1 MENEIFK
8 AFIDLVSMIN
18 RPDRDKKMI
27 AEAGVNLEEAAFRVF
42 VGIGHVQPTSVGDL
56 AAMMGKN
63 YSSVSRQIDKLEAA
77 GLVHTYPSSS
87 DYRIRVSELTKSG
100 EELNTMISLTRDW
113 LTNIFNTLS
122 HVETARKYVRI
133 QGDSPDMFLWYKEY
147 LMPETEKHIYLENTH
162 RNPLPDNELA
172 VRLKNVL
179 VEN

>member
-77 GLVHTYPSSS
+77 GLVHTYPSNS
-87 DYRIRVSELTKSG
+87 DSRIRVSELTKSG
-100 EELNTMISLTRDW
+100 EELNTMISLTREHIMREAMADW
-113 LTNIFNTLS
+113 TLEEKTNLLHNL
-122 HVETARKYVRI
+122 R
-133 QGDSPDMFLWYKEY
+133 
-147 LMPETEKHIYLENTH
+147 
-162 RNPLPDNELA
+162 
-172 VRLKNVL
+172 RLFESMKKFG
-179 VEN
+179 

>member
-77 GLVHTYPSSS
+77 GLVHTYPSNS
-87 DYRIRVSELTKSG
+87 DSRIRVSELTKSG
-100 EELNTMISLTRDW
+100 EELNTMISLTRERIMREAMADW
-113 LTNIFNTLS
+113 TLEEKTNLLHNL
-122 HVETARKYVRI
+122 R
-133 QGDSPDMFLWYKEY
+133 
-147 LMPETEKHIYLENTH
+147 
-162 RNPLPDNELA
+162 
-172 VRLKNVL
+172 RLFESMKKFD
-179 VEN
+179 

>member
-27 AEAGVNLEEAAFRVF
+27 AEAGVSLEEAAFRVF

-77 GLVHTYPSSS
+77 GLVHTYPSNS
-87 DYRIRVSELTKSG
+87 DSRIRVSELTKSG
-100 EELNTMISLTRDW
+100 EELNTMISLTRERIMREAMADW
-113 LTNIFNTLS
+113 TLEEKTNLLHNL
-122 HVETARKYVRI
+122 R
-133 QGDSPDMFLWYKEY
+133 
-147 LMPETEKHIYLENTH
+147 
-162 RNPLPDNELA
+162 
-172 VRLKNVL
+172 RLFESMKKFD
-179 VEN
+179 